1 MEEVYLHNTVVF
13 GKIQKLELL
22 KSEIES
28 TVFKKLIAIVKGAFK
43 PTKSRKSLVNTSVR
57 KELSGKGKDAS
68 RRRKKDVTRAKSV
81 PAEKKAAA
89 PKPKKTESKPRQPK
103 PQKAVHAP
111 QPAPPMPELIDIEPA
126 EGKIRFCDLDLA
138 KEVLAG
144 TQKLG
149 FKYCS
154 LIQEKCLP
162 YALAGRDLAAKAQT
176 GTGKTAAFLASS
188 MTRLLRDPKP
198 DRKPKTCR
206 VLVLEPTRELAMQ
219 IEKDAQMLGEYTG
232 LYCKAIFG
240 GMDYKE
246 QRDSINY
253 AVDILA
259 GTPGRILDYAS
270 SGALDLSQTE
280 ILVIDE
286 ADRMLD
292 MGFIPDVR
300 RIVAKIPPAGKR
312 QTMLFSATLEPEILR
327 LVERWLVDPV
337 SVEAEP
343 EHVVTDLID
352 QHFYAVSGDKKLA
365 CLLWLIKNE
374 SIERMIIFGNWKHKN
389 AELAEQLISYGVDC
403 EQLSGDIVQNKRIRI
418 LDRFK
423 SGECKV
429 VVATDVAARG
439 IHVDGISHV
448 VNYDVP
454 EQAEDYVHR
463 IGRTGRAGKK
473 GKAITFVCEFGAYYL
488 PAIEEYAGIKAVTVQ
503 PEEAA
508 QVLPERVK
516 ALKHAAR
523 PPRRSGG
530 DRHSSGPRRG
540 GSRRR

>member
-1 MEEVYLHNTVVF
+1 M
-13 GKIQKLELL
+13 
-22 KSEIES
+22 
-28 TVFKKLIAIVKGAFK
+28 FKKFIAFIKGALN
-43 PTKSRKSLVNTSVR
+43 PAKSRKSLVNTSVR
-57 KELSGKGKDAS
+57 KELSGKGKSAS
-68 RRRKKDVTRAKSV
+68 RRRKKGTGQPAAPSA
-81 PAEKKAAA
+81 PAEKKNSGNTAPKKSAA
-89 PKPKKTESKPRQPK
+89 PGKNSSSAGRGKQKKTP
-103 PQKAVHAP
+103 AAP
-111 QPAPPMPELIDIEPA
+111 QPPPPMPDLIEIEPA
-126 EGKIRFCDLDLA
+126 EGKTRFCDLDLA
-138 KEVLAG
+138 REVLVG
-144 TQKLG
+144 TQQLG

-154 LIQEKCLP
+154 VIQAKCLP

-188 MTRLLRDPKP
+188 MTRLLRSPQP
-198 DRKPKTCR
+198 ERKPKTCR

-219 IEKDAQMLGEYTG
+219 IEKDARELGRYTG

-246 QRDSINY
+246 QREAIQKP
-253 AVDILA
+253 VDILA
-259 GTPGRILDYAS
+259 GTPGRILDYAG

-300 RIVAKIPPAGKR
+300 RIVAKLPPAGKR

-352 QHFYAVSGDKKLA
+352 QHFFAVSGDQKLA
-365 CLLWLIKNE
+365 CLLWLLRTE
-374 SIERMIIFGNWKHKN
+374 PIERMIIFGNWKHKN
-389 AELAEQLISYGVDC
+389 AELAEQLISYGIDC
-403 EQLSGDIVQNKRIRI
+403 EVLSGDIAQNKRIRI

-423 SGECKV
+423 RGDCKV

-488 PAIEEYAGIKAVTVQ
+488 PAIEEYAGIHAVTLQ
-503 PEEAA
+503 PEEEAL
-508 QVLPERVK
+508 VLPERVK
-516 ALKHAAR
+516 ALRHAEHT
-523 PPRRSGG
+523 PRRSG
-530 DRHSSGPRRG
+530 DRRSGGRG
-540 GSRRR
+540 HSRRR

>member
-1 MEEVYLHNTVVF
+1 M
-13 GKIQKLELL
+13 
-22 KSEIES
+22 
-28 TVFKKLIAIVKGAFK
+28 FKKLIAFIKGAFN
-43 PTKSRKSLVNTSVR
+43 PAKSRKSLVNTTVR
-57 KELSGKGKDAS
+57 KELSGKGKNAS
-68 RRRKKDVTRAKSV
+68 RRRKKDVTRAKEL
-81 PAEKKAAA
+81 PAEKKVNS
-89 PKPKKTESKPRQPK
+89 PKPKKTERKPKQPNV
-103 PQKAVHAP
+103 QKKGTVSAP
-111 QPAPPMPELIDIEPA
+111 QPPPPMPELIEIEPA
-126 EGKIRFCDLDLA
+126 EGKTRFCDVDLA

-144 TQKLG
+144 TQQLG
-149 FKYCS
+149 FRYCS
-154 LIQEKCLP
+154 VIQEKCLP
-162 YALAGRDLAAKAQT
+162 YAVAGRDLAAKAQT

-198 DRKPKTCR
+198 ERAPKTCR

-219 IEKDAQMLGEYTG
+219 IEKDAQALGKYTG

-270 SGALDLSQTE
+270 SGSLDLSRTE

-300 RIVAKIPPAGKR
+300 RIVAKLPPAGKR

-327 LVERWLVDPV
+327 LVERWLVEPV

-352 QHFYAVSGDKKLA
+352 QHFYAVSGDSKLA
-365 CLLWLIKNE
+365 CLLWLIRNE
-374 SIERMIIFGNWKHKN
+374 PIERMIIFGNWKHKN

-403 EQLSGDIVQNKRIRI
+403 EQLSGDIAQNKRIRI

-473 GKAITFVCEFGAYYL
+473 GKAVTFVCEFGAYYL

-503 PEEAA
+503 PEEEAL
-508 QVLPERVK
+508 VLPERVK

-523 PPRRSGG
+523 PPRRSG
-530 DRHSSGPRRG
+530 DRRFSSGRG

>member
-1 MEEVYLHNTVVF
+1 M
-13 GKIQKLELL
+13 
-22 KSEIES
+22 
-28 TVFKKLIAIVKGAFK
+28 FKKLISIVKGALRLN
-43 PTKSRKSLVNTSVR
+43 KSRKSLVNSSIR
-57 KELSGKGKDAS
+57 KELSSKGKDAS
-68 RRRKKDVTRAKSV
+68 RRRQKERTRLESAPVKKEQKVPPKSAKSS
-81 PAEKKAAA
+81 
-89 PKPKKTESKPRQPK
+89 KPKKTAQPK
-103 PQKAVHAP
+103 PVKKTFLP
-111 QPAPPMPELIDIEPA
+111 PEPLPMPELLDIESA
-126 EGKIRFCDLDLA
+126 EGKKRFSDFPLA

-144 TQKLG
+144 TQQLG

-154 LIQEKCLP
+154 VIQEKAIP
-162 YALAGRDLAAKAQT
+162 YALDGKDLAAKAQT
-176 GTGKTAAFLASS
+176 GTGKTAAFLTAA
-188 MTRLLRDPKP
+188 MTRLLQNPKP
-198 DRKPKTCR
+198 ERKPGTCR

-219 IEKDAQMLGEYTG
+219 IEKDANDLGKYTG

-246 QRDSINY
+246 QRDSIQEH
-253 AVDILA
+253 VDILA

-270 SGALDLSQTE
+270 GGYLDLSETE
-280 ILVIDE
+280 VLVIDE

-300 RIVAKIPPAGKR
+300 RIVAKLPPAGKR

-327 LVERWLVDPV
+327 LVDRWLVEPV

-352 QHFYAVSGDKKLA
+352 QKFYAVSGDQKLSA
-365 CLLWLIKNE
+365 LLWLLKHE
-374 SIERMIIFGNWKHKN
+374 DIERMIIFGNWKHKN
-389 AELAEQLISYGVDC
+389 AELAEQLISYGIDC
-403 EQLSGDIVQNKRIRI
+403 EQLSGDIVQNKRIKI

-423 SGECKV
+423 SGQCKV

-463 IGRTGRAGKK
+463 IGRTGRAGKR

-488 PAIEEYAGIKAVTVQ
+488 PAIEEYAGIKAETVQ
-503 PEEAA
+503 PEEECF
-508 QVLPERVK
+508 VLPERVQP
-516 ALKHAAR
+516 LKRASR
-523 PPRRSGG
+523 PRSDRGGRSGG
-530 DRHSSGPRRG
+530 GRSSGGRG
-540 GSRRR
+540 FSGGRGSRGRR

>member
-1 MEEVYLHNTVVF
+1 M
-13 GKIQKLELL
+13 
-22 KSEIES
+22 
-28 TVFKKLIAIVKGAFK
+28 FKKFIAFIKGAFN

-57 KELSGKGKDAS
+57 KELSGKGKSAS
-68 RRRKKDVTRAKSV
+68 RRRKKGAGRAV
-81 PAEKKAAA
+81 PAAAAEKNTPKKNVPKKAAA
-89 PKPKKTESKPRQPK
+89 SSPESAGRGKQRKTVS
-103 PQKAVHAP
+103 AP
-111 QPAPPMPELIDIEPA
+111 QPPPPMPELMEIEPA

-138 KEVLAG
+138 KEVLVG
-144 TQKLG
+144 TQQLG

-154 LIQEKCLP
+154 VIQEKCLP

-188 MTRLLRDPKP
+188 MTRLLRSPLP
-198 DRKPKTCR
+198 ERKEKTCR

-219 IEKDAQMLGEYTG
+219 IEKDARELGRYTG

-246 QRDSINY
+246 QRDAINCP
-253 AVDILA
+253 VDLLA
-259 GTPGRILDYAS
+259 GTPGRILDYAG
-270 SGALDLSQTE
+270 SGSLDLSRTE

-300 RIVAKIPPAGKR
+300 RIVAKLPPAGQR

-327 LVERWLVDPV
+327 LVDRWLVDPV

-352 QHFYAVSGDKKLA
+352 QHFLAVSGDDKLA
-365 CLLWLIKNE
+365 CLLWLIRTE
-374 SIERMIIFGNWKHKN
+374 PIERMIIFGNWKHKN

-403 EQLSGDIVQNKRIRI
+403 EVLSGDIAQNKRIRI

-423 SGECKV
+423 RGDCKV

-473 GKAITFVCEFGAYYL
+473 GKAITFVCEFGAYSL
-488 PAIEEYAGIKAVTVQ
+488 PAIEEYAGIRAVTVQ
-503 PEEAA
+503 PEEEAL
-508 QVLPERVK
+508 VLPERVK
-516 ALKHAAR
+516 ALKHAER
-523 PPRRSGG
+523 PPRRTGE
-530 DRHSSGPRRG
+530 RRSSGRG
-540 GSRRR
+540 HSRRR